1 MIVYRRCAGAFPF
14 LWETNDQPA
23 ARWHGEGEGPAH
35 YFADTPDGAWAEFLR
50 HEHITDPED
59 LAGVREAVWAIDVPD
74 DLALATPALDAAT
87 LTGDERTYPVCQAEG
102 RRLRE
107 GGADGVRVASAALR
121 PAGATGWRVD
131 TGLREGAAR
140 EGQVVVLYGRRPTL
154 TGWRA
159 CAEGRPAAHL
169 LARVR
174 YLR

>member
-14 LWETNDQPA
+14 LWETADQPP
-23 ARWHGEGEGPAH
+23 ARWHAAAEGPAH

-59 LAGVREAVWAIDVPD
+59 LGGVRETVWAIEIPD
-74 DLALATPALDAAT
+74 DLALAAPSLDDAT
-87 LTGDERTYPVCQAEG
+87 LTGDERTYPDCQEEG
-102 RRLRE
+102 RRLR
-107 GGADGVRVASAALR
+107 ADGAEGLRTVSAALR

-131 TGLREGAAR
+131 AGLREGTPR
-140 EGQVVVLYGRRPTL
+140 DGRVIVLYRRRPTL
-154 TGWRA
+154 DGWRA

-169 LARVR
+169 LSRVR